1 MAKTLN
7 IGTLKNSGYTDEQIQ
22 EWLNQHPDVTPIN
35 ASQQT
40 PQNTQGLASTDT
52 GGMEKFLPLAGA
64 VAGSFIP
71 IPVVGTIGGAA
82 LGAGAGAL
90 LKNILDKKPGVDTG
104 EIVKET
110 ALGAVGGVV
119 GKGMGYVAGK
129 VLPKIAG
136 KGAENLALRGV
147 RATASQQR
155 AFTKKTGQKLTDF
168 VLNNKLYER
177 GTQQIDELI
186 TPLQQQYDDLALA
199 SDKVIPRN
207 QLLGYFK
214 NAIKELKSIPTVET
228 NNLAKGLEQEM
239 KLVSKQFGK
248 TNDIPIA
255 TVTGIKRNLMS
266 RIPKNQFMG
275 DPLGSSRNR
284 AVEDIYM
291 TAINDTAKGA
301 KEIGISLRDLKAFRE
316 IAELQQGLGKGT
328 LPIGLKQIIPVVVGG
343 GAYGAS
349 GGDIKT
355 ALTAAG
361 FVALANHPKG
371 IELMIKALQKVGT
384 AQLPP
389 IAGQAIGQSAVRL
402 PQIVG
407 GNPPQD
413 SAEGQYQGQGQPY
426 PSTDNYGDNVNET
439 SQGLPPIPQSVSPQG
454 AESQTLPDIGQS
466 ATGYTVEQLAKAYR
480 RAIEAGATETA
491 QQIKSLYDM
500 EAAYQKGNKEVTKKY
515 SEGDKKFLLAKNE
528 ATKAFG
534 LLERGVNTGKMA
546 AVGSKVGEFFGT
558 QDPATTAFKAQLAT
572 ARTAARNALLGANM
586 SDRELES
593 YLDAIFS
600 FSNEPKII
608 RQKLITFINSMQDY
622 ESSIAGPTLPD
633 IDQLQFS
640 Q

>member
-389 IAGQAIGQSAVRL
+389 IAGQAIVQSAVRL

-558 QDPATTAFKAQLAT
+558 QAPATTAFKAQLAT